1 MQLKLVALLQ
11 LAWVFVRTGF
21 TVKIEQTASETS
33 PVSDDNVKKVKSL
46 PNSAI
51 IQDSFK
57 TH

>member
-1 MQLKLVALLQ
+1 MQLKPVALLQ
-11 LAWVFVRTGF
+11 LAWLFVRTGF
-21 TVKIEQTASETS
+21 TVKIEQTVSETS